1 MFSEVCEKA
10 GYMSYQREFEKRLK
24 IGVVGIG
31 SHSYRN
37 ILPAMH
43 YLPVRLISFCDL
55 NLDLAERTAPEYGVR
70 SCYAS
75 AGDMYR
81 QEDLDAVFLCV
92 SAEKHPHLACEALAA
107 GLHVWMEKPPA
118 VLASEVETMI
128 EHRRDRVV
136 VVGLKKAF
144 MPATRKVIELLA
156 MEEHGPLKGLSA
168 EYPMTI
174 PDNGETVLRERQ
186 APNWLKNGCHPL
198 SLILAVGG
206 PAAAVTMH
214 RSRDGGG
221 VCVLEFANSAVGT
234 FNLVS
239 ARRRTSERYAFWGKS
254 HITIDNG
261 LRVTVHRGI
270 PLDYSSTTTYVP
282 PGMDSGRVTWEP
294 VDTLATLENK
304 SLFTQGFYHEMR
316 YFCDCILTGQEA
328 ETGSLEFALSMMKV
342 YEAALVSDGNRIEIA

>member
-1 MFSEVCEKA
+1 
-10 GYMSYQREFEKRLK
+10 MSYQREFEKRLN

-31 SHSYRN
+31 SHAYRN

-92 SAEKHPHLACEALAA
+92 SAEKHPDLACQALAA

-118 VLASEVETMI
+118 VLASKVETMI

-156 MEEHGPLKGLSA
+156 MDEHGPLRGLSA

-174 PDNGETVLRERQ
+174 PENGETVLREHQ
-186 APNWLKNGCHPL
+186 APNWLNNGCHPL
-198 SLILAVGG
+198 SLLLAVGG
-206 PAAAVTMH
+206 PATAVTMH
-214 RSRDGGG
+214 RSSNGGG
-221 VCVLEFANSAVGT
+221 VCVIEFTNGAVGT

-254 HITIDNG
+254 HITIENN
-261 LRVTVHRGI
+261 LRVTVNRGI
-270 PLDYSSTTTYVP
+270 PLDYSKTTNYIP
-282 PGMDSGRVTWEP
+282 QGLDSGRVIWEP
-294 VDTLATLENK
+294 VDTIASLENK
-304 SLFTQGFYHEMR
+304 ALFTQGFYHEMR
-316 YFCDCILTGQEA
+316 YFCDCILEGCTA
-328 ETGSLEFALSMMKV
+328 DTGSLDFALSLMKV
-342 YEAALVSDGNRIEIA
+342 YQAALLSEGNRVEIA